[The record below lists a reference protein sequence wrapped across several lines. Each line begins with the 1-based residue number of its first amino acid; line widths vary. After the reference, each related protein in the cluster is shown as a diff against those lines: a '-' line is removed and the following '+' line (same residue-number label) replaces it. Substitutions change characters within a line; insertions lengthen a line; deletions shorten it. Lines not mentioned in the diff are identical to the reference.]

1 MFGRLKQMLI
11 KEFIQVFR
19 DKRTRFMLIGPPII
33 QMLVF
38 GYAAT
43 YEIHHVPTVVLD
55 LDHSQESRELVSR
68 FTSSPYFDVQRQ
80 LTDARP
86 IRDLIDKGDATVG
99 LEIDAGFAQK
109 LRKGQTAPL
118 QVIVDATNSN
128 TALIAS
134 GYITQIALGFAKD
147 YQQDRIYRIAPQFVA
162 AIPSIELE
170 QRPWYNA
177 ELSSRW
183 FFVPGVIGSLTLIL
197 VITLTAFAVVRERE
211 IGTLEQI
218 MVTPIR
224 PAEFILGK
232 TLPFFLIGVA
242 DVLLIALVGSL
253 WFQVPF
259 RGNVAVLALGAV
271 LFILC
276 MLGVGLLIST
286 VSSTQQ
292 QAMVTA
298 FFFIMPAITFSGFG
312 FPISTMPLGMQ
323 YFSYCIPLRYFLVIL
338 RGVYLKGVGMD
349 ILWPQMAAMAAM
361 AAMAF
366 GLITLSIL
374 RFHKAL
380 D

>member
-1 MFGRLKQMLI
+1 MFARMKQMMI

-19 DKRTRFMLIGPPII
+19 DKRTRIILIVPPIV

-43 YEIHHVPTVVLD
+43 FEIRHVSTAIVD
-55 LDHSQESRELVSR
+55 LDHSQESRDLISR

-80 LTDARP
+80 LDDSRE
-86 IRDLIDKGDATVG
+86 LIGLIEEGRATVG
-99 LEIDAGFAQK
+99 LEIHAGFAQA
-109 LRKGQTAPL
+109 LQKGGSAPL

-128 TALIAS
+128 SALIAA
-134 GYITQIALGFAKD
+134 GYVSQIAMSFGQD
-147 YQQDRIYRIAPQFVA
+147 YQRDRMARIAPQFMQVMPSVELA
-162 AIPSIELE
+162 A
-170 QRPWYNA
+170 RPWYNPN
-177 ELSSRW
+177 LSSRW
-183 FFVPGVIGSLTLIL
+183 FFVPGIIGSLTLVL
-197 VITLTAFAVVRERE
+197 VITLTAFGVVRERE

-224 PAEFILGK
+224 PVEFILSK
-232 TLPFFLIGVA
+232 TLPFFLIGLF
-242 DVLLIALVGSL
+242 DVSLIALVGTL

-259 RGNVAVLALGAV
+259 RGHVSV
-271 LFILC
+271 LFIGSVLFLMC

-312 FPISTMPLGMQ
+312 FPISSMPQWMQ
-323 YFSYCIPLRYFLVIL
+323 YISYANPLRYFLIVL
-338 RGVYLKGVGMD
+338 RGTYLKGVGMD
-349 ILWPQMAAMAAM
+349 ILWPQMLAMC
-361 AAMAF
+361 
-366 GLITLSIL
+366 GLGIGLLAVAVL
-374 RFHKAL
+374 RFRKAI

>member
-19 DKRTRFMLIGPPII
+19 DKRTRFILIGPPII
-33 QMLVF
+33 QMMVF

-43 YEIHHVPTVVLD
+43 YEIRHVPTVVLD
-55 LDHSQESRELVSR
+55 LDQSQESRELVSR

-80 LTDARP
+80 LTDSRQLGDS
-86 IRDLIDKGDATVG
+86 IEQGDATVG
-99 LEIDAGFAQK
+99 LEIDAGFAAK
-109 LRKGQTAPL
+109 LRSGETAPL

-134 GYITQIALGFAKD
+134 GYISQIALAFAHE
-147 YQQDRIYRIAPQFVA
+147 YQMDRIDRIAPQLIEVM
-162 AIPSIELE
+162 PSVELAP
-170 QRPWYNA
+170 RPWYNPD
-177 ELSSRW
+177 LSSRW
-183 FFVPGVIGSLTLIL
+183 FFVPGIIGSLTVVL
-197 VITLTAFAVVRERE
+197 VVTLTAFAVVRERE

-224 PAEFILGK
+224 PVEFILGK
-232 TLPFFLIGVA
+232 TLPFFLIGLF
-242 DVLLIALVGSL
+242 DVTLIAVVGSL

-259 RGNVAVLALGAV
+259 RGHVAVLALGAV
-271 LFILC
+271 LFLFC

-286 VSSTQQ
+286 ISATQQ

-298 FFFIMPAITFSGFG
+298 FFFIMPTITFSGFG
-312 FPISTMPLGMQ
+312 FPISTMPHWMQ
-323 YFSYCIPLRYFLVIL
+323 MISYAIPLRYFLVVI
-338 RGVYLKGVGMD
+338 RGTYLKGAGMD
-349 ILWPQMAAMAAM
+349 ILWPQMAAMAGLGVALLT
-361 AAMAF
+361 AAV
-366 GLITLSIL
+366 L

>member
-19 DKRTRFMLIGPPII
+19 DKRTRFLLFGPPIV
-33 QMLVF
+33 QMLIF

-43 YEIHHVPTVVLD
+43 YDIHHVATVVLD
-55 LDHSQESRELVSR
+55 LDQSQESRDLVSR

-80 LTDARP
+80 LTDSRQ
-86 IRDLIDKGDATVG
+86 IRNLIEGGQATVG

-134 GYITQIALGFAKD
+134 GYISQIALGFAEDNGKD
-147 YQQDRIYRIAPQFVA
+147 HINRIAPQLAA
-162 AIPSIELE
+162 AIPSVQLE
-170 QRPWYNA
+170 QRPWYNP

-183 FFVPGVIGSLTLIL
+183 FFIPGIVGSLTLVL

-232 TLPFFLIGVA
+232 TLPFFLIGLF
-242 DVLLIALVGSL
+242 DVSLIAVVGTF

-259 RGNVAVLALGAV
+259 RGHILVLLLGSV
-271 LFILC
+271 LFLLC
-276 MLGVGLLIST
+276 MLGAGLLIST

-292 QAMVTA
+292 QAMVTS
-298 FFFIMPAITFSGFG
+298 FFFIMPAVSFSGFG
-312 FPISTMPLGMQ
+312 FPISTMPQWMQ
-323 YFSYCIPLRYFLVIL
+323 YLSYLIPLRYFLIVL
-338 RGVYLKGVGMD
+338 RGTYLKGVGME
-349 ILWPQMAAMAAM
+349 ILWPQMAAMA
-361 AAMAF
+361 
-366 GLITLSIL
+366 GLGFSLLAIAIL